1 MDRHELR
8 PMIFS
13 GANAVGRGQEMKMN
27 RDILKVWIINSGV
40 LGYATVAEAEAVLK
54 VALLAA
60 TLLYTLI
67 KCWKLVRQ
75 KGSDDTIQF
84 RKD

>member
-1 MDRHELR
+1 MQRFASEL
-8 PMIFS
+8 FS
-13 GANAVGRGQEMKMN
+13 EMN
-27 RDILKVWIINSGV
+27 RDLAKVWIVNGTT
-40 LGYATVAEAEAVLK
+40 LGTVTVAEAESILK

-75 KGSDDTIQF
+75 KGSDDTLTF
-84 RKD
+84 KKKD